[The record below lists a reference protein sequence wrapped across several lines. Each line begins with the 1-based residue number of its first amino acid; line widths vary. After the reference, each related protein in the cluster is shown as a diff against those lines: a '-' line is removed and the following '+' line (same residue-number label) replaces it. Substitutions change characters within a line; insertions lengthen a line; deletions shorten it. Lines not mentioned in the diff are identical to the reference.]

1 MLPLNNQLNGL
12 GGEFSTDI
20 RNSLDGVPYRIKGYS
35 GIRKMYKVANRTKV
49 RYFDLDFRS
58 SRGLLNAMFANRKVT
73 GMVEVTDENKRALRR
88 ELDKTF
94 K

>member
-1 MLPLNNQLNGL
+1 
-12 GGEFSTDI
+12 
-20 RNSLDGVPYRIKGYS
+20 
-35 GIRKMYKVANRTKV
+35 MYKVANRTKV
-49 RYFDLDFRS
+49 RYYDLDFRG